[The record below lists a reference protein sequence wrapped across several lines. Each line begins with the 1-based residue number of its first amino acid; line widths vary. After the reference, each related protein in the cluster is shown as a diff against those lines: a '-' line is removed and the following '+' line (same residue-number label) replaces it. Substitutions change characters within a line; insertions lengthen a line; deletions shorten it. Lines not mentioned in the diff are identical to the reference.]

1 MRGPLAPAAVP
12 IGASRAQRFD
22 ELVLEAVEHVRRHV
36 ESQLATVEFAVDDVP
51 ALDDWSRDWVP
62 LARTFPA
69 QGSLPA
75 RIVVYR
81 RPIET
86 RASSP
91 RDLAALVHDVV
102 VEEIAELLGV
112 EPDEVDPG
120 YGGDESD

>member
-22 ELVLEAVEHVRRHV
+22 ELVLEVVEHVNRHV
-36 ESQLATVEFAVDDVP
+36 GSQLAAVDFAVDDVP
-51 ALDDWSRDWVP
+51 TLEDWSRDWVP

-86 RASSP
+86 RANSP

-102 VEEIAELLGV
+102 VEEIAELLGID
-112 EPDEVDPG
+112 PDEVDPG
-120 YGGDESD
+120 YGSAESD